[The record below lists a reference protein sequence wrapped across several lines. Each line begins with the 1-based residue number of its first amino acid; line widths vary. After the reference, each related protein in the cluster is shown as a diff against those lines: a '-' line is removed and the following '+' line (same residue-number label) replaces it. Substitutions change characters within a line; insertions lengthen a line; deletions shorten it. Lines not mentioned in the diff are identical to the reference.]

1 MLAKQRQQRILEL
14 VETSGGARVSDLVD
28 LLGVSDMTVRRD
40 ISTLARKGKV
50 ARVHG
55 GATALAGRAAD
66 EPAFATKF
74 QLQKAEKAAIAR
86 AAVALVA
93 PGDSVAISGG
103 TTTYAVAFELLSI
116 PDLTVVTNSV
126 PVGELLHTSGRRDL
140 TVILTGGTR
149 TPSDSLVGP
158 VAVNS
163 LSTLHVDWTFLGV
176 HGIDERAGLTTPNL
190 VEAETHRAMVRSARR
205 VVVVADHS
213 KWGIVGLSA
222 IARLDDVDVLVTDDR
237 LSPEAQ
243 RLLQTRV
250 GTLLVTSAQQE
261 AEGLTEFTDIP

>member
-14 VETSGGARVSDLVD
+14 VQTAGGARVSDLVD

-55 GATALAGRAAD
+55 GATALVGRSSE
-66 EPAFATKF
+66 EPGFATKF
-74 QLQKAEKAAIAR
+74 RLQKAEKAAIAR
-86 AAVALVA
+86 AAVGLVE

-103 TTTYAVAFELLSI
+103 TTTYAVAVELLAI

-126 PVGELLHTSGRRDL
+126 PVGELLHTSGRTDL

-158 VAVNS
+158 IAVAS
-163 LSTLHVDWTFLGV
+163 LSSLHVDWTFLGV

-205 VVVVADHS
+205 VAVVADSS
-213 KWGIVGLSA
+213 KWNVVGLSS
-222 IARLDDVDVLVTDDR
+222 IARLDDVDVMVTDDK
-237 LSPEAQ
+237 LDPDAQ
-243 RLLQTRV
+243 RILESRLGSLLIATP
-250 GTLLVTSAQQE
+250 TAD
-261 AEGLTEFTDIP
+261 AEDALAP

>member
-1 MLAKQRQQRILEL
+1 MLARQRQQRILEL
-14 VETSGGARVSDLVD
+14 VQSSGGARVSDLVD

-66 EPAFATKF
+66 EPGFAAKF

-86 AAVALVA
+86 AAVSLVE
-93 PGDSVAISGG
+93 PGDSVALSGG
-103 TTTYAVAFELLSI
+103 TTTYAVAVALMAV

-126 PVGELLHTSGRRDL
+126 PVGELMHTSGRQDL

-158 VAVNS
+158 VAVAS

-190 VEAETHRAMVRSARR
+190 VEAETHRAMVRCARR
-205 VVVVADHS
+205 VCVVADHS
-213 KWGIVGLSA
+213 KWDIVGLSS
-222 IARLDDVDVLVTDDR
+222 IARLDDVDVMVTDEGMHPDV
-237 LSPEAQ
+237 Q
-243 RLLQTRV
+243 RLLQNRV
-250 GTLLVTSAQQE
+250 GTLLVASSSDPESGSTSS
-261 AEGLTEFTDIP
+261 LVP

>member
-55 GATALAGRAAD
+55 GATAVSGRSTE
-66 EPAFATKF
+66 EPGFATKF
-74 QLQKAEKAAIAR
+74 RLQKAEKAAIAR
-86 AAVALVA
+86 AAAALVE

-103 TTTYAVAFELLSI
+103 TTTYAVAVELLAI

-126 PVGELLHTSGRRDL
+126 PVGELLHTAGRTDL
-140 TVILTGGTR
+140 TVILTGGIR

-158 VAVNS
+158 IAVTA
-163 LSTLHVDWTFLGV
+163 LSSLHVDWTFLGV
-176 HGIDERAGLTTPNL
+176 HGINERAGLTTPNL

-205 VVVVADHS
+205 LAVVADSS
-213 KWGIVGLSA
+213 KWDVVGLSS
-222 IARLDDVDVLVTDDR
+222 IAPLDDIDVLITDDG
-237 LSPEAQ
+237 LSPDA
-243 RLLQTRV
+243 RRILQSHVDSLVITSPDAELTDT
-250 GTLLVTSAQQE
+250 GTPV
-261 AEGLTEFTDIP
+261 

>member
-1 MLAKQRQQRILEL
+1 MLAKQRQERILEL
-14 VETSGGARVSDLVD
+14 IQNSGGARVSDLVD

-55 GATALAGRAAD
+55 GATALAGRSSE
-66 EPAFATKF
+66 EPGFTTKF

-86 AAVALVA
+86 TAVTLIE

-103 TTTYAVAFELLSI
+103 TTTYAVAVELLSI
-116 PDLTVVTNSV
+116 ANLTVVTNSV
-126 PVGELLHTSGRRDL
+126 PVGELLHTAGRSDL

-158 VAVNS
+158 VAVAA

-190 VEAETHRAMVRSARR
+190 VEAETHRAMVRSGRR
-205 VVVVADHS
+205 VAVVADSS
-213 KWGIVGLSA
+213 KWDVVGLSS
-222 IARLDDVDVLVTDDR
+222 IARLDEIDVMVTDDR
-237 LSPEAQ
+237 LHHDAQ
-243 RLLQTRV
+243 RILTSRV
-250 GTLLVTSAQQE
+250 GSLLIAAPESGAE
-261 AEGLTEFTDIP
+261 ADAVAP

>member
-1 MLAKQRQQRILEL
+1 MLARQRQQRILEL
-14 VETSGGARVSDLVD
+14 VQTSGGARVSDLVD

-66 EPAFATKF
+66 EPGFAAKF
-74 QLQKAEKAAIAR
+74 QLQKAAKASIAR
-86 AAVALVA
+86 AAVTLVE

-103 TTTYAVAFELLSI
+103 TTTYAVAAELLSI

-126 PVGELLHTSGRRDL
+126 PVGELLHTSGRQDL

-158 VAVNS
+158 VAVTS

-190 VEAETHRAMVRSARR
+190 VEAETHRAMVRCARR
-205 VVVVADHS
+205 VAVVADHS
-213 KWGIVGLSA
+213 KWDIVGLSS
-222 IARLDDVDVLVTDDR
+222 IARLDEIDVLVTDDQ
-237 LSPEAQ
+237 LHPDAQ
-243 RLLQTRV
+243 RLLQSRV
-250 GTLLVTSAQQE
+250 GTLIVTS
-261 AEGLTEFTDIP
+261 TEPDLEQGSQSTGAP

>member
-14 VETSGGARVSDLVD
+14 VQTAGGARVSDLVD

-55 GATALAGRAAD
+55 GATALAGRASE
-66 EPAFATKF
+66 EPGFATKF
-74 QLQKAEKAAIAR
+74 RLQKAEKAAIAKS
-86 AAVALVA
+86 AVALVE

-103 TTTYAVAFELLSI
+103 TTTYAVAVELLSVRN
-116 PDLTVVTNSV
+116 LTVVTNSV
-126 PVGELLHTSGRRDL
+126 PVGELLHTAGRTDL
-140 TVILTGGTR
+140 TVILTGGVR

-158 VAVNS
+158 IAVAA

-205 VVVVADHS
+205 LAVVADSS
-213 KWGIVGLSA
+213 KWDVVGLSS
-222 IARLDDVDVLVTDDR
+222 IAPLDDIDVLITDDR
-237 LSPEAQ
+237 LSQDAQ
-243 RLLQTRV
+243 RILDSRV
-250 GTLLVTSAQQE
+250 GSLVITSPTRDVDDASAETLA
-261 AEGLTEFTDIP
+261 

>member
-1 MLAKQRQQRILEL
+1 MLARQRQQRILEL
-14 VETSGGARVSDLVD
+14 VQSAGGARVSDLVD

-66 EPAFATKF
+66 EPGFATKF
-74 QLQKAEKAAIAR
+74 QLQKSEKAAIAR
-86 AAVALVA
+86 AAISLVG

-103 TTTYAVAFELLSI
+103 TTTYAVAVELLSI

-126 PVGELLHTSGRRDL
+126 PVGELLHTSGRQDL

-158 VAVNS
+158 VAVTS

-205 VVVVADHS
+205 LIVVADHS
-213 KWGIVGLSA
+213 KWDVVGLSS
-222 IARLDDVDVLVTDDR
+222 IARLDDVDVLVTDDH
-237 LSPEAQ
+237 LHADAQ
-243 RLLQTRV
+243 RVLHSKV
-250 GTLLVTSAQQE
+250 GTLLVVPTSDSDDDA
-261 AEGLTEFTDIP
+261 GLTAGDY

>member
-1 MLAKQRQQRILEL
+1 MLAKQRQERILEL
-14 VETSGGARVSDLVD
+14 VQNAGGARVSDLVD

-55 GATALAGRAAD
+55 GATALAGRSSE
-66 EPAFATKF
+66 EPGFTAKF
-74 QLQKAEKAAIAR
+74 QLQKAEKAVIAQS
-86 AAVALVA
+86 AVSLIE

-103 TTTYAVAFELLSI
+103 TTTYAVAVELLTI
-116 PDLTVVTNSV
+116 PNLTVVTNSV
-126 PVGELLHTSGRRDL
+126 PVGELLHTSGRSDL

-158 VAVNS
+158 VAVAT

-190 VEAETHRAMVRSARR
+190 VEA
-205 VVVVADHS
+205 VVADSS
-213 KWGIVGLSA
+213 KWDVVGLSS
-222 IARLDDVDVLVTDDR
+222 IARLDEIDVMVTDDR
-237 LSPEAQ
+237 LHHDAQ
-243 RLLQTRV
+243 RILTSRV
-250 GTLLVTSAQQE
+250 GSLVIASPTRDS
-261 AEGLTEFTDIP
+261 EGHALGP

>member
-1 MLAKQRQQRILEL
+1 MLARQRQQRILEL
-14 VETSGGARVSDLVD
+14 VQSAGGARVSDLVD

-66 EPAFATKF
+66 EPGFATKF

-86 AAVALVA
+86 AAVRLLG

-103 TTTYAVAFELLSI
+103 TTTYAVAVELLSI

-126 PVGELLHTSGRRDL
+126 PVGELLHTSGRQDL

-158 VAVNS
+158 VAVAS

-190 VEAETHRAMVRSARR
+190 VEAETHRAMVRCARR
-205 VVVVADHS
+205 VAVVADHS
-213 KWGIVGLSA
+213 KWDIVGLSS
-222 IARLDDVDVLVTDDR
+222 IARLDEIDVLVTDDG
-237 LSPEAQ
+237 LHPDAQ
-243 RLLQTRV
+243 RVLQSRV
-250 GTLLVTSAQQE
+250 GTLVVAVPGQE
-261 AEGLTEFTDIP
+261 FEEDVESSRP